1 MTRHL
6 FPVLFLFCFFIS
18 SCDSQKE
25 SNVLNIAITNFP
37 DSFNPIISSG
47 NQSLEVNRLVYE
59 FVQKIDTTGII
70 QPFLNDNLRQEIIN
84 DSLSA
89 AYSELSESARWPNG
103 QPMSPHDIALSIKLR
118 KTPLIN
124 TGSPFD
130 LYPITAGMFQQDSE
144 NSIQLLVKGNPQYA
158 KVIAGDYL
166 VIPEYIFDSLHIW
179 RKYDLA
185 YLSNLTDSTAPDEL
199 LSYATA
205 FNKLPPYD
213 SVFFEGSGP
222 YEIESVIP
230 DQSISL
236 ALRDD
241 WWKEI
246 PAQIDLPG
254 KINFVV
260 IPDATAARFAL
271 QNGQIDLMTLVPA
284 TEFVQLEKFN
294 ESEKSLN
301 LYRQAGFRLVFLGFN
316 TRLNKFSDSRTR
328 QALAHLLDIPSI
340 IDAVKLGYADQ
351 TAGPVHPVL
360 DDLYNDTLHVYE
372 QNIEAT
378 RKLLIDAGWAFS
390 GEEWVNRQG
399 EKLEFRL
406 QYNGTNKDYEKIALI
421 VKEEAAR
428 AGINVEIVQEEGSQ
442 LNRKLRSHQFEATIW
457 SFIGSPTAFDF
468 TPLFHTRA
476 ARPGNLNFTGFGNA
490 RSDQAVEKALLSR
503 TRGEMGSRL
512 KELQQELHKECPM
525 IFLYYEQSLIAASK
539 KFKRLN
545 ITYYKPGYD
554 PVGVF

>member
-1 MTRHL
+1 M
-6 FPVLFLFCFFIS
+6 
-18 SCDSQKE
+18 
-25 SNVLNIAITNFP
+25 
-37 DSFNPIISSG
+37 SSG

-59 FVQKIDTTGII
+59 FLQKIDTTGVI
-70 QPFLNDNLRQEIIN
+70 QPFLIENLRQEVMN

-89 AYSELSESARWPNG
+89 TYSEVSEAARWPNG
-103 QPMSPHDIALSIKLR
+103 QPISPHDVALSIKLR

-124 TGSPFD
+124 AGSPFD
-130 LYPITAGMFQQDSE
+130 LYPITAGLFQQDSE

-158 KVIAGDYL
+158 RVVAGDYL
-166 VIPEYIFDSLHIW
+166 IVPEYIFDSLHIW

-185 YLSNLTDSTAPDEL
+185 YLSNLTASTAPDEL

-205 FNKLPPYD
+205 FNQLPPYD
-213 SVFFEGSGP
+213 SIFFEGSGP
-222 YEIESVIP
+222 YEIESVIS
-230 DQSISL
+230 DQSITL

-241 WWKEI
+241 WWKEV
-246 PAQIDLPG
+246 PAQINLPG

-271 QNGQIDLMTLVPA
+271 QNSQIDLMTLVPA

-294 ESEKSLN
+294 KSANSLN
-301 LYRQAGFRLVFLGFN
+301 LYRQAGFRFVFLGFN

-360 DDLYNDTLHVYE
+360 DDLYNDTLQVYK
-372 QNIEAT
+372 QNIETT
-378 RKLLIDAGWAFS
+378 RKLLADAGWTFS

-406 QYNGTNKDYEKIALI
+406 QYNGANKDYEKIALI

-476 ARPGNLNFTGFGNA
+476 ARPGNLNFTGFGNV
-490 RSDQAVEKALLSR
+490 RSDEAIEKALFSR
-503 TRGEMGSRL
+503 TRAEMGDRL

-525 IFLYYEQSLIAASK
+525 IFLYYEQSLIATSK
-539 KFKRLN
+539 KFNRLN